1 MMSKNLEVM
10 KRIVKK
16 LLKTSSTTIRKS
28 ESKHRRAGMEC
39 SGTDQLVI
47 THKPW
52 CVNNIDAVT
61 KIYFHVNEELDQTRY
76 RSSAAAYLKVKT

>member
-1 MMSKNLEVM
+1 MKQISIVLFLE
-10 KRIVKK
+10 
-16 LLKTSSTTIRKS
+16 LKSSSITFRKS
-28 ESKHRRAGMEC
+28 ESMHRRAGVEC

-61 KIYFHVNEELDQTRY
+61 KLYFHVNEELDQTRY
-76 RSSAAAYLKVKT
+76 YSSATASLKVTTL